1 MSSDWHVRN
10 NSDPKTLPTHAP
22 LAFCRAGGYQH
33 QVDDVQAVIEWLRVE
48 HGLRVVALI
57 GHSMGGN
64 VVLLHAAQ
72 HHVVPLVVN
81 LSGRHHLERGII
93 QPSKAADVTE
103 FDGPD
108 GAFTLRRKGK
118 AFRITKVSIAERLR
132 TSMRVCVDIA
142 ASTRVLTVHGD
153 ADEVCT
159 STLHAE
165 TCSHPL
171 LVHVICS
178 LFFWGCFD

>member
-1 MSSDWHVRN
+1 MTIFLIR
-10 NSDPKTLPTHAP
+10 T
-22 LAFCRAGGYQH
+22 GGYQH
-33 QVDDVQAVIEWLRVE
+33 QVDDVQAAIEWLRVE
-48 HGLRVVALI
+48 HGMRVVALI

-72 HHVVPLVVN
+72 HHVVPLIVN

-93 QPSKAADVTE
+93 QPSKAADVAE

-118 AFRITKVSIAERLR
+118 AFRITKASIAERLR

-153 ADEVCT
+153 ADEVCIYEVGVA
-159 STLHAE
+159 SVVLGSSVFYFYAIFYY
-165 TCSHPL
+165 L
-171 LVHVICS
+171 
-178 LFFWGCFD
+178 